1 MRHSTPF
8 SVCVFCGS
16 AHGSDPRFADAA
28 AAVGREIARRGWRL
42 VYGGGKV
49 GLMGL
54 LANAAL
60 EARGQVVGVIPRFL
74 YEWEVGHDGLTRL
87 EIVETLGERK
97 RRMGELSDAYLS
109 LPGGIGTLDELFE
122 ALSWTQLRLEDKP
135 NGLLNVS
142 GFFDDLITY
151 LDRAT
156 ADGFIRPQHR
166 ELLTAGSEVSALL
179 DLLFSRAA
187 SGSR

>member
-1 MRHSTPF
+1 MSQPPRF
-8 SVCVFCGS
+8 SLCVFCGS
-16 AHGSDPRFADAA
+16 AHGSDPRYADAA
-28 AAVGREIARRGWRL
+28 VAVGREIASRGWRL
-42 VYGGGKV
+42 VFGGGKV

-60 EARGQVVGVIPRFL
+60 EAGGEVVGVIPRFL

-87 EIVETLGERK
+87 EIVETLAERK

-135 NGLLNVS
+135 SGLLNVE
-142 GFFDDLITY
+142 GFFDGLVAA

-166 ELLTAGSEVSALL
+166 ELLSAGSEPSALL
-179 DLLFSRAA
+179 DLLFSRAV
-187 SGSR
+187 SRSR